1 MATPSHSYNFEGK
14 RALVTG
20 AGKGKALQRNSQ
32 SHVIPDYDHTGIGR
46 ATVKTLA
53 QCGAEVIALSR
64 TEADLLSLKQEVSYT
79 VYPLVSSDSRSVIMW
94 IRIAHVPFYFPSR
107 PLHGL
112 LIASQ
117 T

>member
-20 AGKGKALQRNSQ
+20 AGKGKALHSRSY
-32 SHVIPDYDHTGIGR
+32 VIPDYDHTGIGR
-46 ATVKTLA
+46 ATVKTLV
-53 QCGAEVIALSR
+53 QCGAEVIAVSR

-79 VYPLVSSDSRSVIMW
+79 VHPVVSNDSRSVIMW

-107 PLHGL
+107 PLRGL
-112 LIASQ
+112 LLACQ